1 MLGAGFPPVRYPPPA
16 PGSEANLALI
26 ALAIGLI
33 VIMVAL
39 ALWATRRLP
48 TQAQGQEP
56 AAGRDYEQAA

>member
-1 MLGAGFPPVRYPPPA
+1 MLGAGASPVFPPPA
-16 PGSEANLALI
+16 PGSEANLALT